1 MKFQHCALDTELCT
15 CDQSLEQSGSGF
27 RGLDMSWMLWA
38 GCCGLGVRG
47 LEFLARGFRL
57 RVAGWKM
64 LAGSNQPDVAGWEL
78 RAGNCNHG
86 MMS

>member
-1 MKFQHCALDTELCT
+1 MKIAAVCDTFTQSHEL
-15 CDQSLEQSGSGF
+15 QAGS
-27 RGLDMSWMLWA
+27 WKLWA